1 MKANTKQQAIDN
13 LIKVIMISVMKN
25 LFILL
30 LALLTFTTCDDSD
43 RDDTWL
49 QKKKGGRLV
58 EIPVYIGLRPMVNAI
73 TTRAENPLDPA
84 TENYMNS
91 LRFFRVRSR
100 RVSQS
105 QRRLSRN
112 TVQPGAHFLS

>member
-1 MKANTKQQAIDN
+1 
-13 LIKVIMISVMKN
+13 MKN

-84 TENYMNS
+84 TEII
-91 LRFFRVRSR
+91 
-100 RVSQS
+100 
-105 QRRLSRN
+105 
-112 TVQPGAHFLS
+112 